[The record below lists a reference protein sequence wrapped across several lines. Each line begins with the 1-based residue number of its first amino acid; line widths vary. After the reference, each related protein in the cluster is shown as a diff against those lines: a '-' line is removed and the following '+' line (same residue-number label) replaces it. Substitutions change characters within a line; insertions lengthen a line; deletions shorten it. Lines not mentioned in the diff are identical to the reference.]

1 MDERLHTTD
10 EAEEYERL
18 ENEVDCTKE
27 NLQNELDA
35 ALGAV
40 KEKAQAAIK
49 RIEEQAAADIEVLQA
64 KHAAALAELQKEGGK
79 QAELDHAERKYY
91 SVAGA
96 HEKEKD
102 ARLKALA
109 VERESKQ
116 RALYQSQF
124 GQLELELGPLHDPS
138 SYTICAQPR
147 CRAMFALAD
156 ARRCVACA
164 GLDTASAA
172 EKAMNGLKDQ
182 KLRAKCRELLALPQG
197 ARPRSEDDLRQ
208 QLERHFNV
216 CTSSFKSKKKLIA
229 SEMCE
234 AALAA
239 DTAHAP
245 AATVLAQAASA
256 SGTRTPAAHP
266 FFLAARPVNWHHGC
280 TLSECPFCLQM
291 LCPKHNTDPMVEFV
305 CEAYWGSS
313 PYGGEVREI
322 IDELVVR
329 HLYHE
334 DCFKEHL
341 HDGRQTNDSVVTFIR
356 GFLMHT
362 CKQDL
367 DRAQLL
373 WQWLCFREE
382 FIQAWRGAFEKDF
395 KFEGSHSW
403 IGGTARSACFLGE
416 EPHLAAK
423 LHECLQTSAHTFSHA
438 LRCREMHGR
447 RCGLQN
453 YDCKLRDFAHVDFR
467 HCGKVL
473 PRNSPQLKQWCKWC
487 ESRLVGSC
495 CGTVARQ
502 QEHYCNGFGEYEVIS
517 GWACK
522 ECTKKYDTYEYM

>member
-1 MDERLHTTD
+1 MADDEPSSKKARTSAASVESIPSLLSLCRAQLAAARVHAVRSAERQFARARASTSDELDERLHTTD

-49 RIEEQAAADIEVLQA
+49 RIEEQAAADVEVLQA
-64 KHAAALAELQKEGGK
+64 KHAAALAELRKEGGK
-79 QAELDHAERKYY
+79 QAELEHAEWKYN
-91 SVAGA
+91 SVADA

-109 VERESKQ
+109 VEQESGQ
-116 RALYQSQF
+116 RYIYQSQF

-216 CTSSFKSKKKLIA
+216 CTSSFKNKKKLIA

-234 AALAA
+234 PALAA
-239 DTAHAP
+239 DNVHAP

-291 LCPKHNTDPMVEFV
+291 L
-305 CEAYWGSS
+305 W
-313 PYGGEVREI
+313 
-322 IDELVVR
+322 
-329 HLYHE
+329 
-334 DCFKEHL
+334 
-341 HDGRQTNDSVVTFIR
+341 
-356 GFLMHT
+356 
-362 CKQDL
+362 
-367 DRAQLL
+367 
-373 WQWLCFREE
+373 
-382 FIQAWRGAFEKDF
+382 
-395 KFEGSHSW
+395 
-403 IGGTARSACFLGE
+403 RSAIAGGFKLSD
-416 EPHLAAK
+416 LAA
-423 LHECLQTSAHTFSHA
+423 
-438 LRCREMHGR
+438 
-447 RCGLQN
+447 
-453 YDCKLRDFAHVDFR
+453 
-467 HCGKVL
+467 
-473 PRNSPQLKQWCKWC
+473 
-487 ESRLVGSC
+487 GS
-495 CGTVARQ
+495 
-502 QEHYCNGFGEYEVIS
+502 
-517 GWACK
+517 
-522 ECTKKYDTYEYM
+522 